1 MDYQS
6 QAIIIQSRKLSESDK
21 ILTLF
26 SPEHG
31 LIDAVAKAAFNPTSK
46 FSGQA
51 QVMNHCEFLL
61 AKGKNLD
68 IIKEIKLINN
78 FKNISK
84 DFLAMNFAYY
94 FLELSKNS
102 SKVEDTV
109 VKQFDLLKDFLTTI
123 NSQPQRSLEFAIKAL
138 WRYIDLQGYKPELD
152 YCTITGRKRPD
163 DSPASFFDFENGSI
177 ICSKAYDDLMN
188 FDPYSSRVIRL
199 APGLFKLLKILDTL
213 GDLDELYDHHLL
225 YQVLTL
231 LNKHLEYR
239 LHIEFRTWKIIENEI
254 LHFVQN
260 DLKLDQGH

>member
-26 SPEHG
+26 SPDHG
-31 LIDAVAKAAFNPTSK
+31 LIDAVAKGAFNPTSK

-102 SKVEDTV
+102 SRVEDTV
-109 VKQFDLLKDFLTTI
+109 VKQFELVKDFLTTI
-123 NSQPQRSLEFAIKAL
+123 NSQPQRSLEFAINSL
-138 WRYIDLQGYKPELD
+138 WQYIDLQGYKPELD
-152 YCTITGRKRPD
+152 YCTISARKRPD
-163 DSPASFFDFENGSI
+163 DKAASFFDFENGSI
-177 ICSKAYDDLMN
+177 ISSKAYEDLMN
-188 FDPYSSRVIRL
+188 FDPYSSRVIKL
-199 APGLFKLLKILDTL
+199 APGLFELLKVLDTT
-213 GDLDELYDHHLL
+213 GDLDESYESHLL
-225 YQVLTL
+225 YRALTL

-239 LHIEFRTWKIIENEI
+239 LHIEFRAWKLIQQEI
-254 LHFVQN
+254 QS
-260 DLKLDQGH
+260 LDQKY